1 MNLKRFILLSMLS
14 MLVLLSAC
22 RKDDD
27 NIPSTT
33 DEQLTDALMAASNGV
48 GNFHYILPSSTDF
61 NTIPQDPK
69 NPLTTE
75 KVALGKLLY
84 HETGLAIS
92 PMMSQS
98 A

>member
-48 GNFHYILPSSTDF
+48 GNFHYILPS
-61 NTIPQDPK
+61 
-69 NPLTTE
+69 
-75 KVALGKLLY
+75 
-84 HETGLAIS
+84 
-92 PMMSQS
+92 
-98 A
+98 